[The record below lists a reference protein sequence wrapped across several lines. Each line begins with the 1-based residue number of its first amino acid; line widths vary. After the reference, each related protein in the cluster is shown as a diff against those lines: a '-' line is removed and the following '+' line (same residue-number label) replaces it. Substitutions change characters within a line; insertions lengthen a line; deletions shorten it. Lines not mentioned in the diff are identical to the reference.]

1 MVHHRVGS
9 AVVLAVILSMLFSC
23 ESNTEEAELLVPEN
37 ELIEVSLLN
46 AWLNNPSR
54 LVIVDV
60 RKPEEFNEGHLPGA
74 VNIWR
79 SDIEDTSVRYN
90 GKMAT
95 QEQME
100 ALLSNRGIDSST
112 FVVMYDAK
120 GQVDAARLWWLLSYY
135 GHEKK
140 ALLNGGL
147 QAWQA
152 QGARLSSEDS
162 HYTPTAYE
170 FAGNIHPEILATMQ
184 DIKQK
189 SVNTILIDSRCEAE
203 YKGEVKK
210 NGAFQAGAIAGSV
223 LLDYY
228 DNCYNEG
235 SKSTFFKTKTELQ
248 KRYEDAG
255 IYPTDTVIVY
265 CHSGVRSAQT
275 TFVLR
280 NLLGYK
286 NVKNYDG
293 SWVEWS
299 YYQNLD
305 SIQKLN
311 GIN

>member
-1 MVHHRVGS
+1 MVYYRVGR
-9 AVVLAVILSMLFSC
+9 AVVLAVTLVMLFSC
-23 ESNTEEAELLVPEN
+23 ESNTIEDELIVPEN
-37 ELIEVSLLN
+37 ELIEMSDLN
-46 AWLNNPSR
+46 VWLNNSDQ
-54 LVIVDV
+54 LVLVDV
-60 RKPEEFNEGHLPGA
+60 RKPEEFKEGHIPGA

-79 SDIEDTSVRYN
+79 SDIEDTSVNYN
-90 GKMAT
+90 GKMALE
-95 QEQME
+95 EQM
-100 ALLSNRGIDSST
+100 AGLLSNRGIDSSD
-112 FVVMYDAK
+112 FIVMYDAK

-152 QGARLSSEDS
+152 QGGSLSTEDS
-162 HYTPTAYE
+162 RYTSTAYE
-170 FAGNIHPEILATMQ
+170 FVRSRHPEILATMQ

-189 SVNTILIDSRCEAE
+189 SDNTILIDSRCEAE
-203 YKGEVKK
+203 FKGEMRK

-235 SKSTFFKTKTELQ
+235 SKSTFFRTKTELQ

-255 IYPTDTVIVY
+255 ISPNDTVIVY

-305 SIQKLN
+305 SLQKLN